1 MLQTKPV
8 PQDLTCYQLL
18 NNFQLFFWILRKI
31 AANPWMSFKCLLRY
45 HFLNNWH
52 NLNPWCRTSLSD
64 SCATVGGA
72 GPRSQE
78 SNPPDPQAPIDYE
91 LTTSWPKIIWI
102 KRLYTYIM
110 CIYIYIHIHFEE
122 KQWLNSGSLS
132 PWVFIAEGFE
142 YWQKA
147 PANSLDHDLLS
158 LGHSIG
164 DKLDNSCHGRC
175 DRLWY
180 MLFKSK

>member
-8 PQDLTCYQLL
+8 PQDVTCYQLL

-45 HFLNNWH
+45 HFFKQLAQLESLVQDISVGLLRNGGRRRSEITRIQPTGPPSTNWLWADNILAQNH
-52 NLNPWCRTSLSD
+52 MD
-64 SCATVGGA
+64 KKAV
-72 GPRSQE
+72 
-78 SNPPDPQAPIDYE
+78 
-91 LTTSWPKIIWI
+91 
-102 KRLYTYIM
+102 YIM
-110 CIYIYIHIHFEE
+110 CIYIHIYFEE

-132 PWVFIAEGFE
+132 PWAFIAEGFE